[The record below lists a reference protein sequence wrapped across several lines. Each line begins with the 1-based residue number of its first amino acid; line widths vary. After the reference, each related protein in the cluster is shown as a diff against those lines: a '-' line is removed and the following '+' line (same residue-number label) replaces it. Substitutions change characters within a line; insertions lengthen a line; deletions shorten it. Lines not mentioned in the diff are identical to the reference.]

1 MIFTIRR
8 FVTGELTRRAC
19 ANPAVFGT
27 VKQTGLLEQMGMC
40 YLSEAAHRV
49 VVFPDGIFQM
59 LLTSII
65 IIFVVG
71 YIVIALEHNLHIDK
85 AATALFIGA
94 GCWALYFLGIDS
106 LLPVEN
112 IPETFQ
118 AAMADHGGG
127 HGGSGD
133 AAADEHQL
141 RLHYALEGQFL
152 HLIGEIAYILFF
164 LMGAMT
170 IVELV
175 DAYEGFSII
184 TDRIKSL
191 NKVKLLWTVCVLT
204 FFLSAV
210 LDNLTTTI
218 VMVSLM
224 KKLIKERETRMFF
237 CGMIVV
243 SANAGGA
250 WTVIGDVTTTM
261 LWIGGKISTVE
272 VMKALIVPSL
282 FCMIVPLTLISIFY
296 LKGDIER
303 PENTAGKHDVSLKP
317 WHSNLFLALGFCGL
331 IFVPIF
337 KSVTHLPPFMGMM
350 FSLSIIWIVSEF
362 VKHDLDEATRSSTN
376 VVGVLKKIDTASILF
391 FLGILLAVGTLQ
403 STGVLTTVAAWLEA
417 TVPSMQLVALI
428 IGLLSAI
435 VDNVPLVAAGIGMYD
450 FPQDDTFW
458 LFLAYCAGTGGSCLI
473 IGSAAGVAAMGLEKI
488 DFVWYIKRVALWAL
502 IGYLGGAGAYVVQE
516 QLVGVG
522 NGSAATEANALID
535 DHSNSDQEAAAKDGA
550 EHDNHQHDDEQAEVA
565 DH

>member
-1 MIFTIRR
+1 
-8 FVTGELTRRAC
+8 
-19 ANPAVFGT
+19 
-27 VKQTGLLEQMGMC
+27 
-40 YLSEAAHRV
+40 
-49 VVFPDGIFQM
+49 M
-59 LLTSII
+59 LLAAII
-65 IIFVVG
+65 ILFIVG
-71 YIVIALEHNLHIDK
+71 YIVIALEHPLHIDK

-94 GCWALYFLGIDS
+94 GCWALYVLGLDT
-106 LLPVEN
+106 LLTPDR
-112 IPETFQ
+112 IPEAFR
-118 AAMADHGGG
+118 AEMAG
-127 HGGSGD
+127 HSEGHEL
-133 AAADEHQL
+133 A
-141 RLHYALEGQFL
+141 LHYAIEGQFL
-152 HLIGEIAYILFF
+152 PLIGEIAYILFF

-184 TDRIKSL
+184 TDRIKTL

-224 KKLIKERETRMFF
+224 KKLVKDRETRLFF
-237 CGMIVV
+237 CGLIVV

-261 LWIGGKISTVE
+261 LWIGDKISTIE
-272 VMKALIVPSL
+272 VMKALILPSL
-282 FCMIVPLTLISIFY
+282 ACLVIPLAIATLM
-296 LKGDIER
+296 LKGDVER
-303 PENTAGKHDVSLKP
+303 PEIDETEHDKTLKP
-317 WHSNLFLALGFCGL
+317 WHSMLFLMLGFCGL

-337 KSVTHLPPFMGMM
+337 KTVTHLPPFMGMM
-350 FSLSIIWIVSEF
+350 FSLSVILIISEF

-403 STGVLTTVAAWLEA
+403 STGVLRSLAAWLQT
-417 TVPSMQLVALI
+417 TVPNMQVVALI

-450 FPQDDTFW
+450 YPKDDTFW

-488 DFVWYIKRVALWAL
+488 DFLWYIKRVSLWAL
-502 IGYLGGAGAYVVQE
+502 VGYLGGAGVFVIQE
-516 QLVGVG
+516 KFMPHS
-522 NGSAATEANALID
+522 SAAQVDEHFESAEGTSSHAGESHAEAG
-535 DHSNSDQEAAAKDGA
+535 HAAG
-550 EHDNHQHDDEQAEVA
+550 H
-565 DH
+565 